1 MADYVIF
8 NFINL
13 DYQLQIYA
21 ESLVDNVYRSD

>member
-21 ESLVDNVYRSD
+21 ESLVDNVHRSD